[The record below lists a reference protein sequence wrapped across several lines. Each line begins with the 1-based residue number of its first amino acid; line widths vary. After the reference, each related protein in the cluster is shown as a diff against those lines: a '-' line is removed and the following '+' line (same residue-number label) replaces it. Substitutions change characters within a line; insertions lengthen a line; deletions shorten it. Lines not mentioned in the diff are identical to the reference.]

1 MKDANSPILVTGAT
15 GFIGGRLVERLL
27 RDGCAVRI
35 LALPGEAI
43 EARWEHALEIVRG
56 DIANAAAVRRAV
68 EGTKLVYHLAAVVG
82 DWADWRVY
90 EPVTV
95 EGTRHI
101 YSAALAQDT
110 QVVLAS
116 SAVIYGHYLVDQVCA
131 EDQPFGKPQGNYSRA
146 KQQQERDGHA
156 YTARGLK
163 LTMIRPGNV
172 IGAGCR
178 PWVRDLV
185 REIRRKT
192 PALIDGGKGNAGL
205 IHVDNLVDLFV
216 RAALP
221 AAIGRAYN
229 ACDEWAVT
237 WAQYMTDIA
246 EVIGM
251 ETPASIARPLATI
264 TAYGGE
270 ALWWL
275 TGNTTRPP
283 LTREA
288 LNLVGANIRMS
299 TTRARTELG
308 WQPTVTY
315 AQAMAEIGNYIR
327 TQRL

>member
-1 MKDANSPILVTGAT
+1 VTGAT
-15 GFIGGRLVERLL
+15 GFIGARLVERLL

-43 EARWEHALEIVRG
+43 EARWEAALDVVRG
-56 DIANAAAVRRAV
+56 DIADAAAVRRAV
-68 EGTKLVYHLAAVVG
+68 EGTNLVYHLAAVVG

-90 EPVTV
+90 ERVTV

-101 YSAALAQDT
+101 YDAALTQGA

-116 SAVIYGHYLVDQVCA
+116 SGAVYGHFLVDQVCG

-156 YTARGLK
+156 YAARGLK

-192 PALIDGGKGNAGL
+192 PALIDGGRGNAGL

-216 RAALP
+216 RAASP
-221 AAIGRAYN
+221 NAIGRAYN
-229 ACDEWAVT
+229 ACDEWDVK

-264 TAYGGE
+264 AAHGGE
-270 ALWWL
+270 ALWRL
-275 TGNTTRPP
+275 TGNSARPP

-288 LNLVGANIRMS
+288 LNLVGANIRMPAA
-299 TTRARTELG
+299 RARSELV

-315 AQAMAEIGNYIR
+315 AQAMAEISEYIR
-327 TQRL
+327 AQRL